1 MSKCFVRL
9 LPALA
14 LALAVSAGDLVA
26 QVGSVTG
33 RVTNA
38 ETGEPMQGA
47 RLVIQGTNAKATTN
61 EDGRYVLP
69 SVSVGARVVRVNFIG
84 FTQQLSTVTILAGS
98 STSVDFALSASAIR
112 LSEIV
117 VSAVTGREKRAREL
131 GTNIASIDMAEIPS
145 TPITSVSDLLS
156 GRTAGV
162 ILMDVNGT
170 SGSAQR
176 IRIRGANSLSLSNE
190 PLVYIDGIL
199 SNSDN
204 TLTFGVGGQ
213 ESSRLNDIDPEDIQ
227 TIEIVKGPAAAALY
241 GTAAANGVLLIT
253 TKRGR
258 SGDAEWNFFVETGEI
273 EDRTDYPLNYT
284 SYEVI
289 GSAGADF
296 FSSTGGFNSTDYIR
310 CSNRAAAVGTC
321 TQDGTTTFN
330 TLLDPRTTPF
340 SKGNRKRYGLNVR
353 GGSDKVTYYVSG
365 QLEDERGVIHYNLR
379 DKITV
384 RANVNAAV
392 RPDLDLSV
400 STSYAT
406 VQNQFNSNDN
416 SIFSPILNGLLGNG
430 YYVPQS
436 TKSATA
442 LPGESRRN
450 FGFGRNEFDLEHFV
464 LNDNVDRF
472 SVGARAQY
480 RPLNWL
486 ALNTN
491 GGLDLVSGHTFLT
504 LQPGFLPIAQSFAD
518 GLRQSDRKTNYTY
531 TLNGTAITTFEPI
544 ADIVSTT
551 TFGGSYIV
559 ERLERTS
566 CFGSGLVPGTASC
579 GTTSSLFEVDE
590 DFSEIKTVGAY
601 VSTEIAWRDK
611 LYVSGAVRGDDN
623 SAFGNDFGL
632 VTYPSAQVSW
642 VIGEEAF
649 FPQGSFLSALRLRAA
664 WGKSGLRPGF
674 RDAVTLFSP
683 VTVARGGNDVSG
695 VTVSTSGSVDLKP
708 EKTREFELGFDA
720 ALFNDRVGIDLTYF
734 DKKSEDALISRR
746 LPPSW
751 GVAASRFENLGEIKN
766 SGLEISANVAAIDTR
781 DFGLDLHVAITT
793 LKNRVIAIG
802 EDVEDIVFNR
812 GLQRHREGFSAGS
825 FFQAPVSWAD
835 ADGNGLLDISNCAA
849 TPVLGTNC
857 EVVIG
862 DSVEF
867 IGPALPTYQ
876 IAWGGELR
884 VSRWL
889 SISTLFEARGGN
901 FQGNDSEAFR
911 CGRNSTFGC
920 AAVGDPN
927 ASVEDQAAYIA
938 DRFIGSAAGFVEKA
952 DFVKWRELSITL
964 RAPAGL
970 ARSLGAVNGLSLT
983 LAGRNLATWTDYP
996 GLDPETVEGGGSVNF
1011 SQSEFNTQPPVRHLM
1026 IRLNYTF

>member
-1 MSKCFVRL
+1 MMSKCFVRL

-14 LALAVSAGDLVA
+14 LALAVSAGDVVA

-33 RVTNA
+33 RVTNSD
-38 ETGEPMQGA
+38 TGEPMQGV
-47 RLVIQGTNAKATTN
+47 RLVIQGTNAIATTN

-69 SVSVGARVVRVNFIG
+69 NVSVGARVVRVNYIG
-84 FTQQLSTVTILAGS
+84 FTQQLTAVTILAGS
-98 STSVDFALSASAIR
+98 STSVDFALNASAIR

-131 GTNIASIDMAEIPS
+131 GTNIASIDMAEIPT
-145 TPITSVSDLLS
+145 TPLTSVSDVLS

-190 PLVYIDGIL
+190 PLVYIDGVL

-204 TLTFGVGGQ
+204 TITFGVGGQ
-213 ESSRLNDIDPEDIQ
+213 ESSRLNDLDPEDIENV
-227 TIEIVKGPAAAALY
+227 EIVKGPAAAALY

-258 SGDAEWNFFVETGEI
+258 SGDAEWNFFVETGEL

-289 GSAGADF
+289 GSAGAPF
-296 FSSTGGFNSTDYIR
+296 FSSTGGFNTTDYAF
-310 CSNRAAAVGTC
+310 CSNRSSAAGTC
-321 TQDGTTTFN
+321 TRDGTTTFN
-330 TLLDPRTTPF
+330 TLRDSRTTPF
-340 SKGNRKRYGLNVR
+340 SKGSRQRYGLNVR
-353 GGSDKVTYYVSG
+353 GGSDRVTYYVSG

-379 DKITV
+379 DKTTV

-392 RPDLDLSV
+392 REDLDLSV
-400 STSYAT
+400 STSYAS
-406 VQNQFNSNDN
+406 VQNEFNSNDN

-464 LNDNVDRF
+464 LHDNVDRF
-472 SVGARAQY
+472 SVGAKAQY

-504 LQPGFLPIAQSFAD
+504 LQPGFLPIAASFAN

-531 TLNGTAITTFEPI
+531 TLNGTAITTFEPLQ
-544 ADIVSTT
+544 DIVSTT
-551 TFGGSYIV
+551 TFGVSYIV

-566 CFGSGLVPGTASC
+566 CFGSGLVPGTSSC
-579 GTTSSLFEVDE
+579 GTTSSLFDIDE
-590 DFSEIKTVGAY
+590 DFSEIKTVGGY

-611 LYVSGAVRGDDN
+611 LFVSGAVRGDDN

-632 VTYPSAQVSW
+632 VTYPSAQISW
-642 VIGEEAF
+642 VIGEEDF
-649 FPQGSFLSALRLRAA
+649 FPQGSLLSALRLRAA

-720 ALFNDRVGIDLTYF
+720 ALFNDRVGVDLTYF

-766 SGLEISANVAAIDTR
+766 SGLEISANLAAIDTR

-793 LKNRVIAIG
+793 LKNRVIEIG
-802 EDVEDIVFNR
+802 EGVEDIVI
-812 GLQRHREGFSAGS
+812 GGVQRHREGFTAGG
-825 FFQAPVSWAD
+825 FFQAPITWDD
-835 ADGNGLLDISNCAA
+835 ADGNGLLEIS
-849 TPVLGTNC
+849 
-857 EVVIG
+857 EVTIG

-867 IGPALPTYQ
+867 IGPSLPTYQ

-889 SISTLFEARGGN
+889 SVSTLFEARGGN
-901 FQGNDSEAFR
+901 FQSNFSEAFR
-911 CGRNSTFGC
+911 CGRNSLQGC
-920 AAVGDPN
+920 QAVGDPD
-927 ASVEDQAAYIA
+927 ASLEDQAAYIA
-938 DRFIGSAAGFVEKA
+938 SRFIGSDGGYIQDA

-964 RAPAGL
+964 RAPSGL

-983 LAGRNLATWTDYP
+983 LAGRNLATWTSYP
-996 GLDPETVEGGGSVNF
+996 GIDPEIVWSGGNANF
-1011 SQSEFNTQPPVRHLM
+1011 TQEEFNTQAPVRILM
-1026 IRLNYTF
+1026 ARLNYTF